1 LVFSEIVRSHRQ
13 RLGVTQEELATLAGV
28 SVRSIREIEAG
39 RTGRPR
45 PGTVRLLAEAF
56 ALVGTERDRFSA
68 AAASDQGPPAPLGT
82 RLGEPAPRQLPA
94 AVPGFAG
101 REQHLRRLDALA
113 FEADSGDGPATA
125 LVITAIDG
133 MAGVG
138 KTALAVHWAHR
149 VADRFPDGQ
158 LYVNLRGFDP
168 TGTVVSAAEAIRGFL
183 DAFQV
188 PAQRVPVGLDAQAAL
203 YRSLLAGRRMLIV
216 LDNARDAEHVRPLLP
231 GTPGCLVV
239 VTSRN
244 QLTGLVAAEGA
255 HPLALDVLDP
265 AGARE
270 LLTRRLG
277 ARRVAAEPEAVQEII
292 DRCAR
297 LPLTLALAAAR
308 AAARPQVP
316 LTALA
321 KQLRATGG
329 ALAAFAVDDPATDV
343 RAVFSWSY
351 RTLTPEAARL
361 FRVLGLHPG
370 PDISAP
376 AAASLAGIPVARVDA
391 LLAEL
396 TRAHVLA
403 EDSPGRYTFHD
414 LLRAYAT
421 DRAYAE
427 DSADHR
433 EEALQRILDH
443 YLHSAYAAAQ
453 VFDPYRDPITLVA
466 PQPGV
471 TPERVVDAGEAFAW
485 FTAELPTLMA
495 AVHQS
500 AAVGFDAHTWQLVWS
515 MADFLDR
522 RGHWYDW
529 VTLQSAALDAAS
541 RLGDVRGQAYGHRG
555 LGLAYVELRRFEE
568 ALAEHLQ
575 AVELYRRLDD
585 DAGTARAYLNVAR
598 AYDHLGRNADALH
611 NAERALDLYR
621 KAGVPAGEARALN
634 SVGWYHGQ
642 LGHHQQAL
650 TFCQQALDLLEEL
663 GDRYAQAYTL
673 DSVGFAHHHLGNYP
687 EAITAYRRALDLNQ
701 DLHDRRF
708 EADTLNDLGD
718 TYRAAGRA
726 DAARD
731 AWKRAAE
738 ILDEL
743 GHANAD
749 MVRAKINQ

>member
-1 LVFSEIVRSHRQ
+1 VFSEVVRTHRQ
-13 RLGVTQEELATLAGV
+13 RLGVTQEELASLAGV

-39 RTGRPR
+39 RISRPR

-56 ALVGTERDRFSA
+56 TLA
-68 AAASDQGPPAPLGT
+68 GPD
-82 RLGEPAPRQLPA
+82 EPAPRQLPA

-101 REQHLRRLDALA
+101 REPHLRQLDALA
-113 FEADSGDGPATA
+113 FDPDTGDAPATA

-183 DAFQV
+183 DAFQI
-188 PAQRVPVGLDAQAAL
+188 PAQRIPVGLDAQAAL

-255 HPLALDVLDP
+255 HPLALDVLDR

-277 ARRVAAEPEAVQEII
+277 ARRVAAEPEAVNEII

-321 KQLRATGG
+321 EQLRTTTGG
-329 ALAAFAVDDPATDV
+329 GLAAFAVDDPATDV

-351 RTLTPEAARL
+351 RTLTPEGARL

-376 AAASLAGIPVARVDA
+376 AAASLAGIPVDRVDA

-403 EDSPGRYTFHD
+403 EHAPGRYTFHD

-421 DRAYAE
+421 DRAHA
-427 DSADHR
+427 AP
-433 EEALQRILDH
+433 
-443 YLHSAYAAAQ
+443 AAA
-453 VFDPYRDPITLVA
+453 RRH
-466 PQPGV
+466 PG
-471 TPERVVDAGEAFAW
+471 TGRRC
-485 FTAELPTLMA
+485 
-495 AVHQS
+495 
-500 AAVGFDAHTWQLVWS
+500 
-515 MADFLDR
+515 R
-522 RGHWYDW
+522 RG
-529 VTLQSAALDAAS
+529 V
-541 RLGDVRGQAYGHRG
+541 RLVHRG
-555 LGLAYVELRRFEE
+555 ASGADGGRAPVRRRRVRRAHLAARVEHGGLPR
-568 ALAEHLQ
+568 
-575 AVELYRRLDD
+575 
-585 DAGTARAYLNVAR
+585 
-598 AYDHLGRNADALH
+598 
-611 NAERALDLYR
+611 
-621 KAGVPAGEARALN
+621 PARAL
-634 SVGWYHGQ
+634 VR
-642 LGHHQQAL
+642 LGGA
-650 TFCQQALDLLEEL
+650 AD
-663 GDRYAQAYTL
+663 
-673 DSVGFAHHHLGNYP
+673 
-687 EAITAYRRALDLNQ
+687 RRA
-701 DLHDRRF
+701 RR
-708 EADTLNDLGD
+708 
-718 TYRAAGRA
+718 RAAG
-726 DAARD
+726 
-731 AWKRAAE
+731 
-738 ILDEL
+738 
-743 GHANAD
+743 G
-749 MVRAKINQ
+749 

>member
-1 LVFSEIVRSHRQ
+1 MFSETVRAHRQ
-13 RLGVTQEELATLAGV
+13 RLGVTQEELASLAGV

-39 RTGRPR
+39 RISRPR

-56 ALVGTERDRFSA
+56 TLTGPERDGFYA
-68 AAASDQGPPAPLGT
+68 AAASDPGGPLPLET
-82 RLGEPAPRQLPA
+82 RISEPAPRQLPA

-101 REQHLRRLDALA
+101 REQHLRQLDALA
-113 FEADSGDGPATA
+113 FDPNTGDGAASA

-168 TGTVVSAAEAIRGFL
+168 TGTVVSATEAIRGFL
-183 DAFQV
+183 DAFQI
-188 PAQRVPVGLDAQAAL
+188 PAQRIPVGLDAQAAL

-277 ARRVAAEPEAVQEII
+277 ARRVAAEPQAVTEII

-321 KQLRATGG
+321 EQLRTTGG
-329 ALAAFAVDDPATDV
+329 GLAAFAVDDPATDV

-351 RTLTPEAARL
+351 RTLTPEGARL

-376 AAASLAGIPVARVDA
+376 AAASLAGIPVDRVGA

-403 EDSPGRYTFHD
+403 EHNAGRYTFHD

-421 DRAYAE
+421 DRAHAE
-427 DSADHR
+427 DSADDR
-433 EEALQRILDH
+433 EETLQRVLDH
-443 YLHSAYAAAQ
+443 YLHSAYAAAK
-453 VFDPYRDPITLVA
+453 VFDPYRDPITLPP

-471 TPERVVDAGEAFAW
+471 TPERAADAGEAFAW

-495 AVHQS
+495 AVHRS

-529 VTLQSAALDAAS
+529 VAVQTAALVAA
-541 RLGDVRGQAYGHRG
+541 RRVGDVRGQAYGHRG
-555 LGLAYVELRRFEE
+555 LGLAYAALRRFED
-568 ALAEHLQ
+568 AYTEHLQ
-575 AVELYRRLDD
+575 AGELYRQLDD
-585 DAGTARAYLNVAR
+585 HAGMARAHLNVAR
-598 AYDHLGRNADALH
+598 VCDHLDRKEDALRNAEH
-611 NAERALDLYR
+611 ALDLYR
-621 KAGVPAGEARALN
+621 KAGVRAGEARALN

-642 LGHHQQAL
+642 LGNYRRCLA
-650 TFCQQALDLLEEL
+650 FCQQALDLLEEI

-673 DSVGFAHHHLGNYP
+673 DSVGYANHHLGNYQA
-687 EAITAYRRALDLNQ
+687 AITAYRRALDLNQ

-718 TYRAAGRA
+718 TYRAAGRP

-731 AWKRAAE
+731 AWKRSAE
-738 ILDEL
+738 IYDEL
-743 GHANAD
+743 GHANAEQT
-749 MVRAKINQ
+749 RAKINQ

>member
-1 LVFSEIVRSHRQ
+1 
-13 RLGVTQEELATLAGV
+13 
-28 SVRSIREIEAG
+28 
-39 RTGRPR
+39 
-45 PGTVRLLAEAF
+45 
-56 ALVGTERDRFSA
+56 
-68 AAASDQGPPAPLGT
+68 
-82 RLGEPAPRQLPA
+82 
-94 AVPGFAG
+94 
-101 REQHLRRLDALA
+101 
-113 FEADSGDGPATA
+113 
-125 LVITAIDG
+125 
-133 MAGVG
+133 
-138 KTALAVHWAHR
+138 
-149 VADRFPDGQ
+149 
-158 LYVNLRGFDP
+158 
-168 TGTVVSAAEAIRGFL
+168 
-183 DAFQV
+183 
-188 PAQRVPVGLDAQAAL
+188 
-203 YRSLLAGRRMLIV
+203 
-216 LDNARDAEHVRPLLP
+216 
-231 GTPGCLVV
+231 
-239 VTSRN
+239 
-244 QLTGLVAAEGA
+244 VAAEGA
-255 HPLALDVLDP
+255 HPLALDVLDR

-277 ARRVAAEPEAVQEII
+277 ARRVAAEPEAVNEII

-321 KQLRATGG
+321 EQLRTTTGG
-329 ALAAFAVDDPATDV
+329 GLAAFAVDDPATDV

-351 RTLTPEAARL
+351 RTLTPEGARL

-376 AAASLAGIPVARVDA
+376 AAASLAGIPVDRVDA

-403 EDSPGRYTFHD
+403 EHAPGRYTFHD

-421 DRAYAE
+421 DRAHAE
-427 DSADHR
+427 DSADDR

-453 VFDPYRDPITLVA
+453 VFDPHRDPITLTP

-471 TPERVVDAGEAFAW
+471 TPERVADAGGAFAW
-485 FTAELPTLMA
+485 FTAELPALMA

-529 VTLQSAALDAAS
+529 VALQTAALDAA
-541 RLGDVRGQAYGHRG
+541 RRVGDVRGQAYGHRG
-555 LGLAYVELRRFEE
+555 LGLAYLELRRFDD
-568 ALAEHLQ
+568 AYAEHLQ
-575 AVELYRRLDD
+575 AVELYSRLDD
-585 DAGTARAYLNVAR
+585 LAGTARAYLNVAR
-598 AYDHLGRNADALH
+598 ACDHLGRKEDALR
-611 NAERALDLYR
+611 NAEQALDLYR
-621 KAGVPAGEARALN
+621 KAGIPAGEARTLN

-642 LGHHQQAL
+642 LGDHRQAL
-650 TFCQQALDLLEEL
+650 AFCQQALDLLEGI

-673 DSVGFAHHHLGNYP
+673 DSIGYAHHHLGDFP
-687 EAITAYRRALDLNQ
+687 EAITAYRHALDLNQ

-743 GHANAD
+743 GHANAEK
-749 MVRAKINQ
+749 VRAKINQ

>member
-1 LVFSEIVRSHRQ
+1 LVFSEIVRAHRQ
-13 RLGVTQEELATLAGV
+13 RLGVTQEELAGLAGV

-39 RTGRPR
+39 RISRPR

-56 ALVGTERDRFSA
+56 TLDAAERDAFYA
-68 AAASDQGPPAPLGT
+68 AATPEPAAPALAA
-82 RLGEPAPRQLPA
+82 EPAPRQLPA

-101 REQHLRRLDALA
+101 RELCLRQLDALA
-113 FEADSGDGPATA
+113 FDADTDDQPELGIM
-125 LVITAIDG
+125 VIDG

-168 TGTVVSAAEAIRGFL
+168 TGTLVSATEAIRGFL
-183 DAFQV
+183 DAFQI
-188 PAQRVPVGLDAQAAL
+188 PAQRIPVGVDAQAAL

-255 HPLALDVLDP
+255 QPVALDVLDT

-277 ARRVAAEPEAVQEII
+277 ARRIAAEPAAVQEII

-316 LTALA
+316 LAALA
-321 KQLRATGG
+321 EQLRATGG
-329 ALAAFAVDDPATDV
+329 GLAAFAVDDPATDV

-370 PDISAP
+370 PDIGAP
-376 AAASLAGIPVARVDA
+376 AAASLAGIPVDRVGA

-403 EDSPGRYTFHD
+403 EHTPGRYTFHD

-421 DRAYAE
+421 DRASAE
-427 DSADHR
+427 DSADDR
-433 EEALQRILDH
+433 EEAFQRVLDH
-443 YLHSAYAAAQ
+443 YLHSAYAAANA
-453 VFDPYRDPITLVA
+453 FDPHRDPITLPP

-471 TPERVVDAGEAFAW
+471 TPERFADAGAAFAW
-485 FTAELPTLMA
+485 FTAELPTLTD
-495 AVHQS
+495 AVHRS
-500 AAVGFDAHTWQLVWS
+500 AAVGFDAHIWQLVWS
-515 MADFLDR
+515 MADFLHR
-522 RGHWYDW
+522 RGHWYEW
-529 VTLQSAALDAAS
+529 VTVQSAALDAA
-541 RLGDVRGQAYGHRG
+541 RRVGDVRGQAYGHRG
-555 LGLAYVELRRFEE
+555 LGLAYLELHRFEE
-568 ALAEHLQ
+568 ALGEHLQ

-585 DAGTARAYLNVAR
+585 YAGTARAYLNVAR
-598 AYDHLGRNADALH
+598 VSDHLGRTEAALR
-611 NAERALDLYR
+611 NAEQALALYR
-621 KAGVPAGEARALN
+621 LAGVKAGEARALN

-642 LGHHQQAL
+642 LGNYEQAL
-650 TFCQQALDLLEEL
+650 TCCLQALDLLEGL

-673 DSVGFAHHHLGNYP
+673 DSIGFAHHHLGNFT
-687 EAITAYRRALDLNQ
+687 EAIEAYRRGLDLNQ
-701 DLHDRRF
+701 DLHDRRY

-718 TYRAAGRA
+718 TYHAAGRP

-731 AWKRAAE
+731 AWKRSAE
-738 ILDEL
+738 IFDEL
-743 GHANAD
+743 GNANAD
-749 MVRAKINQ
+749 TVRGKISR